1 MCVFTAGNVS
11 TAVVA
16 DVTVLDNRV
25 VIDRLVLGRVV
36 DDMRDR
42 VVVDGLSDW
51 NVVVVCVGWRRG
63 RRGAAAVGAAT
74 TVAASA

>member
-42 VVVDGLSDW
+42 VVVDGLSEW
-51 NVVVVCVGWRRG
+51 NVVVVRVRRRRAWR
-63 RRGAAAVGAAT
+63 
-74 TVAASA
+74 

>member
-51 NVVVVCVGWRRG
+51 NVVVVRVRRRRAWR
-63 RRGAAAVGAAT
+63 
-74 TVAASA
+74 

>member
-51 NVVVVCVGWRRG
+51 NVVVVRVRR
-63 RRGAAAVGAAT
+63 RRAWRGAATGVA

>member
-1 MCVFTAGNVS
+1 MCVFTAGNIS

-51 NVVVVCVGWRRG
+51 NVVVVRVRRRRG
-63 RRGAAAVGAAT
+63 RRGATAVGAAT

>member
-51 NVVVVCVGWRRG
+51 NVVVAVSYTHLDVYKRQPYYYVGG
-63 RRGAAAVGAAT
+63 KV
-74 TVAASA
+74 